1 MAGWSTRVTKENKS
15 RLLPFPLVDSAE
27 RDLRKAAR
35 WRAEVKGTLMPS
47 PPRVP
52 EEGPNDG
59 AGGDEGGGGETG
71 AGEGGGGDAGVIAVA
86 NEGQGETSR
95 MQQHL
100 DILYAEHRELMSVAF
115 RGGVAA
121 LKRLCLANELL
132 ASGSYGELIARLV
145 NAKVHGRTD
154 MCPECYSGPHLVC
167 TPDDLQPN
175 AVSRLECRAWRN
187 HHVLGRG
194 VPGRCTWSVD
204 FACPSGLAGSL
215 GDIAQ
220 LHVDRQRALLLK
232 RSPLVDSSEGDLA
245 AATAGDEIGD
255 ASWAPA
261 NVNALLNAIANRDY
275 GVSEDRSPKLAM
287 PACRAY
293 NAEVSSYDKIE
304 QKRGQPLRE
313 GFRIVKVRCCVYS
326 PACLVC

>member
-1 MAGWSTRVTKENKS
+1 MAGWSTRVTAENKS

-27 RDLRKAAR
+27 CDLRKAAR
-35 WRAEVKGTLMPS
+35 WRAEVKGTPMPS

-52 EEGPNDG
+52 EEGPSDG
-59 AGGDEGGGGETG
+59 AGGDEGGDGETG
-71 AGEGGGGDAGVIAVA
+71 AGDGEGGDAGVIAVA

-95 MQQHL
+95 WQQHL

-132 ASGSYGELIARLV
+132 ASGSYDELIARLV

-175 AVSRLECRAWRN
+175 EVSRLECRAYRD
-187 HHVLGRG
+187 HRARG
-194 VPGRCTWSVD
+194 HIVPGRCTWSVD
-204 FACPSGLAGSL
+204 LACPSGLAGSFSAI
-215 GDIAQ
+215 GQ
-220 LHVDRQRALLLK
+220 LHVDRQRALWLK

-245 AATAGDEIGD
+245 AATTGDEIGD

-275 GVSEDRSPKLAM
+275 GVSDDRSPKLAM

-293 NAEVSSYDKIE
+293 NAKVSSYDKVE